1 MKKSILM
8 RFRSIRTSII
18 FSFTLLIVFSLMVF
32 LLLSLRF
39 TRETVLENSTEY
51 TSQLIGQVNN
61 DIDSYIDHMENIS
74 FIVAGNSD
82 VRDYLF
88 LQELSQERELELR
101 DRIAGVFKTITDTR
115 SDIANIGLL
124 PRNRECLIN
133 RGSAKLNPFIEV
145 SELSWYQEAVA
156 AGGNTVVS
164 SSHVQNAIYGSYDWV
179 VTLSCNIAGGE
190 RQETGGV
197 FFVDLN
203 YSAIS
208 DLCERLSLGN
218 RGYIYILDRNGGIVY
233 HPQQQL
239 IYSGMKQELISEV
252 MEAKESS
259 FLTEDGRLYT
269 ISRSEQTG
277 WIVVG
282 VSLVSEL
289 MRRADEAR
297 KIYLLIALALFMA
310 ALALAYLLSD
320 EITKPVKSLEKS
332 MKEVEKGNFA
342 PAVME
347 VREENEIGHLRRN
360 FNMMTE
366 EIRKLMEQRDQEQQT
381 KRKSELKAL
390 QAQINPHFL
399 YNTLDSLYWK
409 ATESGNDEI
418 AEDILSLS
426 QLFRLVLNRGN
437 GIVTVQTEADLLE
450 RYLHIQKMRFGRRL
464 EYEIS
469 LDKSI
474 LEEEIPKLILQPFV
488 ENAIVHGFEKTDG
501 SYTLSITE
509 TKEEKHMIFQIRD
522 TGVGMSDEQMRAIWE
537 HADTRKYASQRI
549 GRYAIKNVMER
560 LELIYHE
567 NHELHIESRMGQGTT
582 VTISVPCG
590 LKEIRQHEYQIID
603 CG

>member
-18 FSFTLLIVFSLMVF
+18 FSFTLLIVFSLMIF

-88 LQELSQERELELR
+88 LQELSGEREMELR
-101 DRIAGVFKTITDTR
+101 ERIAGVFKTITDTR

-124 PRNRECLIN
+124 PQNRECLIN

-190 RQETGGV
+190 KQETGGV

-252 MEAKESS
+252 MESGDSS

-282 VSLVSEL
+282 VSMVSEL

-347 VREENEIGHLRRN
+347 VREENEIGHLTRN

-366 EIRKLMEQRDQEQQT
+366 EIRKLMEQRDQEQQI

-399 YNTLDSLYWK
+399 YNTLDSIIWM
-409 ATESGNDEI
+409 
-418 AEDILSLS
+418 AEWGKNQEVVRMTSSLAKLLRRS
-426 QLFRLVLNRGN
+426 ISNEQEA
-437 GIVTVQTEADLLE
+437 VTVAEEVEYTET
-450 RYLHIQKMRFGRRL
+450 YLTIQKMRYKDKL
-464 EYEIS
+464 EYEI
-469 LDKSI
+469 LVDPEI
-474 LEEEIPKLILQPFV
+474 LQETVIKLILQPLV
-488 ENAIVHGFEKTDG
+488 ENAIYHGIKYKEGKGLIRIRGFQQNERMILQVQDDGKGMEPETLAHIFEKHT
-501 SYTLSITE
+501 
-509 TKEEKHMIFQIRD
+509 RD
-522 TGVGMSDEQMRAIWE
+522 TRSNGVGLNNVNERIQLYYGDDYGISFRSSPGEGTEATITLPFGREEGRDE
-537 HADTRKYASQRI
+537 
-549 GRYAIKNVMER
+549 
-560 LELIYHE
+560 EL
-567 NHELHIESRMGQGTT
+567 
-582 VTISVPCG
+582 
-590 LKEIRQHEYQIID
+590 
-603 CG
+603 

>member
-399 YNTLDSLYWK
+399 YNTLDSIIWM
-409 ATESGNDEI
+409 
-418 AEDILSLS
+418 AEWGKNQEVVLMTSSLAKLLRRS
-426 QLFRLVLNRGN
+426 ISNEQEA
-437 GIVTVQTEADLLE
+437 VTVAEEVEYTET
-450 RYLHIQKMRFGRRL
+450 YLTIQKMRYKDKL
-464 EYEIS
+464 EYEI
-469 LDKSI
+469 LVDPEILQKSVI
-474 LEEEIPKLILQPFV
+474 KLILQPLV
-488 ENAIVHGFEKTDG
+488 ENAIYHGIKYKEGKGLIRIRGFRQNERMILQVQDDGKGMEPETLAHIFEKHT
-501 SYTLSITE
+501 
-509 TKEEKHMIFQIRD
+509 RD
-522 TGVGMSDEQMRAIWE
+522 TRSNGVGLNNVNE
-537 HADTRKYASQRI
+537 RI
-549 GRYAIKNVMER
+549 QLYYGDDYGISFRSSPGEGTEATITLPFGREEGRNE
-560 LELIYHE
+560 EL
-567 NHELHIESRMGQGTT
+567 
-582 VTISVPCG
+582 
-590 LKEIRQHEYQIID
+590 
-603 CG
+603 

>member
-399 YNTLDSLYWK
+399 YNTLDSIIWM
-409 ATESGNDEI
+409 
-418 AEDILSLS
+418 AEWGENQEVVLMTSSLAKLLRRS
-426 QLFRLVLNRGN
+426 ISNEQEA
-437 GIVTVQTEADLLE
+437 VTVAEEVEYTET
-450 RYLHIQKMRFGRRL
+450 YLTIQKMRYKDKL
-464 EYEIS
+464 EYEI
-469 LDKSI
+469 LVDPEILQKSVI
-474 LEEEIPKLILQPFV
+474 KLILQPLV
-488 ENAIVHGFEKTDG
+488 ENAIYHGIKYKEGKGLIRIRGFRQNERMILQVQDDGKGMEPETLAHIFEKH
-501 SYTLSITE
+501 
-509 TKEEKHMIFQIRD
+509 TKD
-522 TGVGMSDEQMRAIWE
+522 TRSNGVGLNNVNE
-537 HADTRKYASQRI
+537 RI
-549 GRYAIKNVMER
+549 QLYYGDDYGISFRSSPGEGTEATITLPFGREEGRNE
-560 LELIYHE
+560 EL
-567 NHELHIESRMGQGTT
+567 
-582 VTISVPCG
+582 
-590 LKEIRQHEYQIID
+590 
-603 CG
+603 

>member
-399 YNTLDSLYWK
+399 YNTLDSIIWM
-409 ATESGNDEI
+409 
-418 AEDILSLS
+418 AEWGKNQEVVLMTSSLAKLLRRS
-426 QLFRLVLNRGN
+426 ISNEQEA
-437 GIVTVQTEADLLE
+437 VTVAEEVEYTET
-450 RYLHIQKMRFGRRL
+450 YLTIQKMRYKDKL
-464 EYEIS
+464 EYEI
-469 LDKSI
+469 LVDP
-474 LEEEIPKLILQPFV
+474 EILQKSVIKLVLQPLV
-488 ENAIVHGFEKTDG
+488 ENAIYHGIKYKEGKGLIRIRGFRQNERMILQVQDDGKGMEPETLAHIFEKH
-501 SYTLSITE
+501 
-509 TKEEKHMIFQIRD
+509 TKD
-522 TGVGMSDEQMRAIWE
+522 TRSNGVGLNNVNE
-537 HADTRKYASQRI
+537 RI
-549 GRYAIKNVMER
+549 QLYYGDDYGISFRSSPGEGTEATITLPFGREEGRNE
-560 LELIYHE
+560 EL
-567 NHELHIESRMGQGTT
+567 
-582 VTISVPCG
+582 
-590 LKEIRQHEYQIID
+590 
-603 CG
+603 

>member
-252 MEAKESS
+252 MGAKESS

-399 YNTLDSLYWK
+399 YNTLDSIIWM
-409 ATESGNDEI
+409 
-418 AEDILSLS
+418 AEWGKNQEVVLMTSSLAKLLRRS
-426 QLFRLVLNRGN
+426 ISNEQEA
-437 GIVTVQTEADLLE
+437 VTVAEEVEYTET
-450 RYLHIQKMRFGRRL
+450 YLTIQKMRYKDKL
-464 EYEIS
+464 EYEI
-469 LDKSI
+469 LVDP
-474 LEEEIPKLILQPFV
+474 EILQKSVIKLVLQPLV
-488 ENAIVHGFEKTDG
+488 ENAIYHGIKYKEGKGLIRIRGFRQNERMILQVQDDGKGMEPETLAHIFEKH
-501 SYTLSITE
+501 
-509 TKEEKHMIFQIRD
+509 TKD
-522 TGVGMSDEQMRAIWE
+522 TRSNGVGLNNVNE
-537 HADTRKYASQRI
+537 RI
-549 GRYAIKNVMER
+549 QLYYGDDYGISFRSSPGEGTEATITLPFGREEGRNE
-560 LELIYHE
+560 EL
-567 NHELHIESRMGQGTT
+567 
-582 VTISVPCG
+582 
-590 LKEIRQHEYQIID
+590 
-603 CG
+603 

>member
-18 FSFTLLIVFSLMVF
+18 FSFTLLIVFSLMIF

-88 LQELSQERELELR
+88 LQELSGEREMELR
-101 DRIAGVFKTITDTR
+101 ERIAGVFKTITDTR

-124 PRNRECLIN
+124 PQNRECLIN

-190 RQETGGV
+190 KQETGGV

-252 MEAKESS
+252 MESGDSS

-282 VSLVSEL
+282 VSMVSEL

-347 VREENEIGHLRRN
+347 VREENEIGHLTRN

-366 EIRKLMEQRDQEQQT
+366 EIRKLMEQRDQEQQI

-399 YNTLDSLYWK
+399 YNTLDSIIWM
-409 ATESGNDEI
+409 
-418 AEDILSLS
+418 AEWGKNQEVVRMTSSLAKLLRRS
-426 QLFRLVLNRGN
+426 ISNEQEA
-437 GIVTVQTEADLLE
+437 VTVAEEVEYTET
-450 RYLHIQKMRFGRRL
+450 YLTIQKMRYKDKL
-464 EYEIS
+464 EYEI
-469 LDKSI
+469 LVDPEI
-474 LEEEIPKLILQPFV
+474 LQERVIKLILQPLV
-488 ENAIVHGFEKTDG
+488 ENAIYHGIKYKEGKGLIRIRGFRQDERMILQVQDDGKGMEPETLAHIFEKHT
-501 SYTLSITE
+501 
-509 TKEEKHMIFQIRD
+509 RD
-522 TGVGMSDEQMRAIWE
+522 TRSNGVGLNNVNERIQLYYGDDYGISFRSSPGEGTEATITLPFGREEGRDE
-537 HADTRKYASQRI
+537 
-549 GRYAIKNVMER
+549 
-560 LELIYHE
+560 EL
-567 NHELHIESRMGQGTT
+567 
-582 VTISVPCG
+582 
-590 LKEIRQHEYQIID
+590 
-603 CG
+603 